1 MKNNTLGIV
10 MIAATITAL
19 LVATI
24 ATGTLTNQAFAT
36 KKRYHMTAAQSCINE
51 NARCQNLLRQTQ
63 GHDNAGTLVG
73 NQP

>member
-24 ATGTLTNQAFAT
+24 ATGTLTNQASPP
-36 KKRYHMTAAQSCINE
+36 KRAII
-51 NARCQNLLRQTQ
+51 
-63 GHDNAGTLVG
+63 
-73 NQP
+73 